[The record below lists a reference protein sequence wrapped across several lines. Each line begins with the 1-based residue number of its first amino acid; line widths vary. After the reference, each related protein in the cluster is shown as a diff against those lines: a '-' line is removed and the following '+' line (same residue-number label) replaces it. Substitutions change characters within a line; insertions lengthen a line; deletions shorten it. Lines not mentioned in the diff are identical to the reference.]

1 MSLACSG
8 ELLEGERRA
17 ADLAGVEAAY
27 GAVQA
32 DGGPFVVELDDGSV
46 ETLEVAG
53 ADGAV
58 DAHLVADAQLG
69 QRGRGADGMQEMV
82 AGVDGVGES
91 GEVLV
96 ELAVCDRVEQRA
108 RGSDRRGWRERGLA
122 LPGWALWMV
131 ASAGALAHARHH
143 RLAGGPNRSGGF
155 G

>member
-17 ADLAGVEAAY
+17 ADLACVEAAY

-32 DGGPFVVELDDGSV
+32 DGGPLVIELDDGAV

-53 ADGAV
+53 ADGVV

-69 QRGRGADGMQEMV
+69 QRGRGVDGMQEMV
-82 AGVDGVGES
+82 AGVDRVGER

-96 ELAVCDRVEQRA
+96 ELAVCDRVKQ
-108 RGSDRRGWRERGLA
+108 
-122 LPGWALWMV
+122 
-131 ASAGALAHARHH
+131 
-143 RLAGGPNRSGGF
+143 
-155 G
+155 